1 MLLSSFPTEEDEE
14 DVVLLAELCLRLRLT
29 SSVLLSLDK
38 ELEADVDEAFSD
50 EAVEDVWGFPL
61 VGADDPVDLTRFL
74 KTLLPFDEIF

>member
-50 EAVEDVWGFPL
+50 EAVEDV
-61 VGADDPVDLTRFL
+61 
-74 KTLLPFDEIF
+74 